1 MNRYSYEGFQTYNP
15 EYIFAQQRS
24 AQEIMQI
31 IGSQHDDIYLDFERV
46 GINRYLTDILISFI
60 INFTIGQEEGLEPT
74 QLYNRF
80 RDQVPLIDILA
91 RRFNI
96 QGRELDRILVRIFE
110 IISDIMENALKPPRP
125 GTDRGWSRWESLGGV
140 LTTAPAAASWQPN
153 RLDVF
158 AGGTDN
164 SLNHTWWDGRAWSGW
179 ESLGGELTSAPA
191 AVSWEPNRIDAFA
204 RGTDNA
210 LWHIWWDGQRW
221 SNWESL
227 GGVLTSSPGVSS
239 WQPNRFDVF
248 ARGTD
253 NGLWHKWWDGRTW
266 SGWESLGGVLTSGPA
281 VSSKGPNSLDVFVK
295 GTNDI
300 LYKRSWNGSRWRD
313 WENLGGNINSEPA
326 AISWGPD
333 RTDVFARG
341 PGRDLIHMYEG
352 R

>member
-31 IGSQHDDIYLDFERV
+31 IGSQHNDIYMDFERE
-46 GINRYLTDILISFI
+46 GLNRYLTDILISFI
-60 INFTIGQEEGLEPT
+60 INFTLDQEEGLEPA

-96 QGRELDRILVRIFE
+96 QGRDLDRILVRIFE
-110 IISDIMENALKPPRP
+110 IISDIIENASKPPQP
-125 GTDRGWSRWESLGGV
+125 VTDQGWSRWESLGGV

-158 AGGTDN
+158 AGGTDS
-164 SLNHTWWDGRAWSGW
+164 SLYHTWWDGRAW
-179 ESLGGELTSAPA
+179 
-191 AVSWEPNRIDAFA
+191 N
-204 RGTDNA
+204 
-210 LWHIWWDGQRW
+210 
-221 SNWESL
+221 
-227 GGVLTSSPGVSS
+227 
-239 WQPNRFDVF
+239 
-248 ARGTD
+248 
-253 NGLWHKWWDGRTW
+253 
-266 SGWESLGGVLTSGPA
+266 GWESLGGVLTSGPA
-281 VSSKGPNSLDVFVK
+281 VSSKGPNNLDVFVK

-300 LYKRSWNGSRWRD
+300 LYKRSWNGSRWGD
-313 WENLGGNINSEPA
+313 WENLGGTINSEPA
-326 AISWGPD
+326 AVSWGPN

-341 PGRDLIHMYEG
+341 PERNLIHMYEG